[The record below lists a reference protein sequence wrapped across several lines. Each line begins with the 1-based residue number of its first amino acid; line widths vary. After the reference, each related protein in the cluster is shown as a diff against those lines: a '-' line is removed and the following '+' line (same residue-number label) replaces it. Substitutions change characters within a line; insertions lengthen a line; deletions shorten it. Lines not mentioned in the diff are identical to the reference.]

1 MGSFS
6 ETYIDPSLTTIS
18 ASLFLYKTVSHPSFG
33 VLIWMIF
40 LRQSEVSF
48 SYLGFIDFS
57 ALKE

>member
-6 ETYIDPSLTTIS
+6 ETYINPRLTTIS
-18 ASLFLYKTVSHPSFG
+18 TIVFLDKTVSHPSFG

>member
-6 ETYIDPSLTTIS
+6 ETYIDPSFSTIS
-18 ASLFLYKTVSHPSFG
+18 ARVLLRKTVSHPSFG

-57 ALKE
+57 ALKK